1 MTMFTCQC
9 LNVSITVNDESFLN
23 TAHPV
28 QETLKSDSN
37 VPRRPVPPGTAA
49 GGGGGGGTTGIID
62 GKSREL
68 ASFFQEAIGPLQ
80 EANVSVQLTTLLKP
94 LSWDRWEV
102 NKCLNCSCLVFA
114 RDRLENPTA
123 LLVNPSLATTAD
135 VISQRMAQEN
145 YSPAYRIMLDGRA
158 ADFRG
163 FYRKDEYRSLFNA
176 AANTLDSTND
186 SNELLEQL
194 RAFMRAE
201 TQLANERIA
210 RFTQELNEQLCNMR
224 DRAEQDYLFLAQ
236 SFVPELEDNKSGEA
250 AVPPTPTMTTGN
262 AVKMPTMV
270 RSTSGGDRRMEE
282 GGDEKA
288 IVGGVAGGGPVPAKA
303 LAQLMTNVTTT
314 ASAGGVADTQAGSQM
329 ETPPPTPECMPM
341 STGNSPPSMV
351 HGGSSG
357 GGGEV
362 GSSTESSVMSTSDV
376 KPQRVEQNS
385 RASSISSNS
394 FALDGQET
402 TNGGSG
408 ALRSQSIA
416 GMRPALSNNVAN
428 TINNNTT
435 TNRGAINKPP
445 TQQQQQ
451 HSSSTNLFANH
462 NSGMTASSPGMPGNV
477 GGLMSAHRFSS
488 SSGGNNHALDAD
500 CLFDIDGMENDKTP
514 PPDTYS
520 DEDECDYDDTTD
532 NNNQEGGM
540 RIPRLPYRQ
549 NSSIARS
556 LPISTPKPMTPFR
569 GNDDDL
575 DEMTEEAV
583 DIAASIK
590 AIAKSVHG
598 DAVFGDLPRRQIQKF
613 TSQI

>member
-1 MTMFTCQC
+1 MQ
-9 LNVSITVNDESFLN
+9 SFKGHW
-23 TAHPV
+23 T
-28 QETLKSDSN
+28 S
-37 VPRRPVPPGTAA
+37 A
-49 GGGGGGGTTGIID
+49 GGERERSTDDPAEATLVGSLGGD
-62 GKSREL
+62 
-68 ASFFQEAIGPLQ
+68 
-80 EANVSVQLTTLLKP
+80 
-94 LSWDRWEV
+94 
-102 NKCLNCSCLVFA
+102 KCLNCSCLVFA
-114 RDRLENPTA
+114 RDPLENPTA
-123 LLVNPSLATTAD
+123 LLVNPSLATTAEA
-135 VISQRMAQEN
+135 ISQRMAQEN

-236 SFVPELEDNKSGEA
+236 SFVPELEDNKSGVA
-250 AVPPTPTMTTGN
+250 AVPTTTTAGN

-270 RSTSGGDRRMEE
+270 RST
-282 GGDEKA
+282 
-288 IVGGVAGGGPVPAKA
+288 IPAKA

-314 ASAGGVADTQAGSQM
+314 AGAGGVADTQPGSQM

-357 GGGEV
+357 GGG
-362 GSSTESSVMSTSDV
+362 G
-376 KPQRVEQNS
+376 
-385 RASSISSNS
+385 A
-394 FALDGQET
+394 

-416 GMRPALSNNVAN
+416 GMRPALSNSVAN

-451 HSSSTNLFANH
+451 QQHSSSTNLFANH
-462 NSGMTASSPGMPGNV
+462 NSGLTASSPGMPGV
-477 GGLMSAHRFSS
+477 MSAHRFSS
-488 SSGGNNHALDAD
+488 NSGGNNHALDAD

-514 PPDTYS
+514 PPDAYS

>member
-1 MTMFTCQC
+1 MFTCQC

-23 TAHPV
+23 ITHPV
-28 QETLKSDSN
+28 QETLKSDPN

-49 GGGGGGGTTGIID
+49 GGGGTTGIVD

-68 ASFFQEAIGPLQ
+68 ACFFQEAIGPLP

-94 LSWDRWEV
+94 LLCERWEV
-102 NKCLNCSCLVFA
+102 SKCLNCSCLVFA
-114 RDRLENPTA
+114 RDPLGNPTA
-123 LLVNPSLATTAD
+123 LLVNPSLATTAEA
-135 VISQRMAQEN
+135 IAQRMAQEN

-236 SFVPELEDNKSGEA
+236 SFVPELEANKSGDA
-250 AVPPTPTMTTGN
+250 AVPPTTT
-262 AVKMPTMV
+262 TT
-270 RSTSGGDRRMEE
+270 TS
-282 GGDEKA
+282 
-288 IVGGVAGGGPVPAKA
+288 GPVPAKA

-314 ASAGGVADTQAGSQM
+314 AGAGGVSDSQPGSQM

-357 GGGEV
+357 GGGGSVV
-362 GSSTESSVMSTSDV
+362 GSSTESSAMSTG
-376 KPQRVEQNS
+376 EE
-385 RASSISSNS
+385 A
-394 FALDGQET
+394 

-416 GMRPALSNNVAN
+416 AGMRPALSNSVAN

-451 HSSSTNLFANH
+451 QHSSSTNLFANQ
-462 NSGMTASSPGMPGNV
+462 NSGLTGSSPGMPGNV
-477 GGLMSAHRFSS
+477 GGLMGAHRFSS
-488 SSGGNNHALDAD
+488 NSGGNNHALDAD

-540 RIPRLPYRQ
+540 RIPRMPYRQ

>member
-1 MTMFTCQC
+1 MFTCQC

-23 TAHPV
+23 ITHPV
-28 QETLKSDSN
+28 QETLKSDPN

-49 GGGGGGGTTGIID
+49 GGGGTTGIVD

-68 ASFFQEAIGPLQ
+68 ACFFQEAIGPLP

-94 LSWDRWEV
+94 LLCERWEV
-102 NKCLNCSCLVFA
+102 SKCLNCSCLVFA
-114 RDRLENPTA
+114 RDPLGNPTA
-123 LLVNPSLATTAD
+123 LLVNPSLATTAEA
-135 VISQRMAQEN
+135 IAQRMAQEN

-236 SFVPELEDNKSGEA
+236 SFVPELEANKSGDA
-250 AVPPTPTMTTGN
+250 AVPPTTTTTTTIGN

-288 IVGGVAGGGPVPAKA
+288 VVGGGPVPAKA

-314 ASAGGVADTQAGSQM
+314 AGAGGVSDSQPGSQM

-357 GGGEV
+357 GGGGSVV
-362 GSSTESSVMSTSDV
+362 GSSTESSAMSTGEV
-376 KPQRVEQNS
+376 KSQRVEQNS
-385 RASSISSNS
+385 RTSSISSNS
-394 FALDGQET
+394 FALDGQEA

-416 GMRPALSNNVAN
+416 AGMRPALSNSVAN

-451 HSSSTNLFANH
+451 QHSSSTNLFANQ
-462 NSGMTASSPGMPGNV
+462 NSGLTGSSPGMPGNV
-477 GGLMSAHRFSS
+477 GGLMGAHRFSS
-488 SSGGNNHALDAD
+488 NSGGNNHALDAD

-540 RIPRLPYRQ
+540 RIPRMPYRQ

>member
-1 MTMFTCQC
+1 MFTCQC
-9 LNVSITVNDESFLN
+9 LNVSITVNDESFLST

-28 QETLKSDSN
+28 QETLKSDPN
-37 VPRRPVPPGTAA
+37 VPRRPVPPG
-49 GGGGGGGTTGIID
+49 GGGVGGGTTGIID

-68 ASFFQEAIGPLQ
+68 ACFFQEAIGPLP

-114 RDRLENPTA
+114 RDPLENPTA
-123 LLVNPSLATTAD
+123 LLVNPSLATTAEA
-135 VISQRMAQEN
+135 ISQRMAQEN

-236 SFVPELEDNKSGEA
+236 SFVPELEDNKSGVA
-250 AVPPTPTMTTGN
+250 AVPTTTTTTTAGN

-288 IVGGVAGGGPVPAKA
+288 IVGTGGGGGPVPAKA

-314 ASAGGVADTQAGSQM
+314 AGAGGVADTQPGSQM

-357 GGGEV
+357 GGGGGEVV
-362 GSSTESSVMSTSDV
+362 GSSTESSVMSTGEVQS
-376 KPQRVEQNS
+376 QRVEPNS

-394 FALDGQET
+394 FALDGQEA

-416 GMRPALSNNVAN
+416 GMRPALSNSVAN

-451 HSSSTNLFANH
+451 QQHSSSTNLFANH
-462 NSGMTASSPGMPGNV
+462 NSGLTTSSPGMPGV
-477 GGLMSAHRFSS
+477 MSAHRFSS
-488 SSGGNNHALDAD
+488 NSGGNNHALDAD

-514 PPDTYS
+514 PPDAYS

>member
-1 MTMFTCQC
+1 MFTCQC
-9 LNVSITVNDESFLN
+9 LNVSITVNDENFLN
-23 TAHPV
+23 TNV
-28 QETLKSDSN
+28 TQETLKSDTS
-37 VPRRPVPPGTAA
+37 VPRRGDATAA
-49 GGGGGGGTTGIID
+49 AGIAD

-68 ASFFQEAIGPLQ
+68 ASFFKEAIGPLQ
-80 EANVSVQLTTLLKP
+80 EANVSVQLTTLLKTIP
-94 LSWDRWEV
+94 SDGWDV
-102 NKCLNCSCLVFA
+102 SKCLNCSCLVFA
-114 RDRLENPTA
+114 RDPLKRSPTA
-123 LLVNPSLATTAD
+123 LLVNASLATTAEA
-135 VISQRMAQEN
+135 VSRRMAQEN

-201 TQLANERIA
+201 TQLANEQIA
-210 RFTQELNEQLCNMR
+210 RFTQELNEQLCIMR
-224 DRAEQDYLFLAQ
+224 DRAEQDYLFLTQ
-236 SFVPELEDNKSGEA
+236 TFVPELVDNRSGREA
-250 AVPPTPTMTTGN
+250 LSAVTAGGGNGPT
-262 AVKMPTMV
+262 MPTM
-270 RSTSGGDRRMEE
+270 RRTNSGGDRRMDEE
-282 GGDEKA
+282 ENQPGGAEKPA
-288 IVGGVAGGGPVPAKA
+288 VGGSGPVPAKA
-303 LAQLMTNVTTT
+303 LAQLMTSVSS
-314 ASAGGVADTQAGSQM
+314 ASPGGTVVAGAPPGSQM

-341 STGNSPPSMV
+341 STGNSPPSMLA
-351 HGGSSG
+351 GAG
-357 GGGEV
+357 
-362 GSSTESSVMSTSDV
+362 STESSAMSTGES
-376 KPQRVEQNS
+376 KQQNS

-394 FALDGQET
+394 FASDGHQEAP
-402 TNGGSG
+402 NGGG
-408 ALRSQSIA
+408 LRSTTIT
-416 GMRPALSNNVAN
+416 RPTLSNSVAN
-428 TINNNTT
+428 SINNNT

-451 HSSSTNLFANH
+451 QHSTSTNLFANH
-462 NSGMTASSPGMPGNV
+462 NSSLTTTPGGNPLGSVVV
-477 GGLMSAHRFSS
+477 GSAGSLMGANRFSS
-488 SSGGNNHALDAD
+488 SSGSGGSNNHMLDSD

-520 DEDECDYDDTTD
+520 DEEDCDYNDTTD

-540 RIPRLPYRQ
+540 YIPRYQYRQ

-575 DEMTEEAV
+575 DEMTEDNV

-590 AIAKSVHG
+590 ALAKSVHG
-598 DAVFGDLPRRQIQKF
+598 DAVFGDLPRPQIQRF